1 MNKINALICLNVL
14 VFAGMQTNSCMHV
27 LVVCDS
33 DTAKVCHNV
42 TDNFIPTLDDN
53 NDSSTLN
60 ISVVFSLDN
69 FVNGLEV
76 LTKHVEMENA
86 SFIIAFGGSF
96 VVNLAGVVAKDFGIP
111 LLQYSTSKQRQPVS
125 IKQTGPLIQMSLHF
139 SFTVNI

>member
-1 MNKINALICLNVL
+1 MKLINAVICLNVL

-27 LVVCDS
+27 LVVCDQT
-33 DTAKVCHNV
+33 TAKVCHNV
-42 TDNFIPTLDDN
+42 TDNFLPNLEDN
-53 NDSSTLN
+53 NDSSFLN

-76 LTKHVEMENA
+76 LSKHVEIENA

-96 VVNLAGVVAKDFGIP
+96 VVNMAGIVANDFGIP

-125 IKQTGPLIQMSLHF
+125 IQSTNWILNFDVLR
-139 SFTVNI
+139 